1 MAIIYDGPIVTGT
14 DEIDTLYGIAGDD
27 TLIGLG
33 GDDILYG
40 DTDGFPAGNDT
51 LNGGTGSDTLYGGDG
66 IDTFVV
72 TDAADQV
79 YGGDGDDRVAVI
91 GNVGSL
97 SSLTIDGGTGFNSL
111 IFSSSAPASSQ
122 VVYDLTQLNYSNI
135 QLLTCAGSGVAV
147 RLTAAQFN
155 GFANVF
161 VQLTATLFAA
171 SGGVFDATGK
181 PVDKFKASPFG
192 NTFIDGSPGG
202 AIVTLT
208 GDVGNDV
215 FYCGGARG
223 YTAYGMEGSD
233 RLFGGT
239 HQNVFYGG
247 DGADQLVGN
256 IDRDFLDGGAGVD
269 QLTGGLSADV
279 FKFSALTDSVHTN
292 GQMDRIADFVVG
304 QDKIDLSGLGFSG
317 VTTGTPATGQL
328 KVSYNSYYNH
338 TYVRDL
344 SGSGFGFYLTGNHI
358 NLSNTDFI
366 GLIPAGQTITGT
378 PGNNVLQGSNGDD
391 VINGLGGA
399 DQLLGNGGNDTLD
412 GGTGVDQLTG
422 GLGADRFKFGAVTD
436 SIFSTGQMDR
446 IADFVVGTDKVD
458 LTGLGFSGVTSGT
471 PSPGQLKVSYD
482 SYYNHT
488 YVRDLT
494 GGTGFGFYLS
504 GNHTALT
511 NADFIGLVSSFGGL
525 SAGFNSSKTNRFNSE
540 LNSAL
545 DNSFHN
551 LVNAMASFVPA
562 ATSSSSRNFEDLQR
576 PQLYGELTSGG

>member
-27 TLIGLG
+27 TLTGLG

-40 DTDGFPAGNDT
+40 DGDGFPAGNDA
-51 LNGGTGSDTLYGGDG
+51 LIGGTGSDTLYGGDG
-66 IDTFVV
+66 IDTFLV

-79 YGGDGDDRVAVI
+79 YGGNDDDKIIVI

-97 SSLTIDGGTGFNSL
+97 NGLVIDGGTGFNSL
-111 IFSSSAPASSQ
+111 AFAASTSGSTQ
-122 VVYDLTQLNYSNI
+122 LVYDLTQLNYSKI
-135 QLLTCAGSGVAV
+135 QSFSCIGSDSAV

-155 GFANVF
+155 SFSKVF
-161 VQLTATLFAA
+161 VQLNATLIAA
-171 SGGVFDATGK
+171 SGGVFDGTGK
-181 PVDKFKASPFG
+181 FVDNFKASPLG
-192 NTFIDGSPGG
+192 NTFIDGSSSG

-215 FYCGGARG
+215 FYCGGARS
-223 YTAYGMEGSD
+223 YTVYGMGGSD
-233 RLFGGT
+233 RLYGGSGR
-239 HQNVFYGG
+239 NFFYGG
-247 DGADQLVGN
+247 DGADQLTGGQF
-256 IDRDFLDGGAGVD
+256 RDVLDGGAGVD
-269 QLTGGLSADV
+269 LLTGGLDADV
-279 FKFSALTDSVHTN
+279 FKFSALTGSVHTT
-292 GQMDRIADFVVG
+292 GQMDRIADYVVG
-304 QDKIDLSGLGFSG
+304 QDKIDLTGLGFTG
-317 VTTGTPATGQL
+317 VTAGTPATGQL

-366 GLIPAGQTITGT
+366 GLIPDGQTITGT

-412 GGTGVDQLTG
+412 GGAGVDQLTG
-422 GLGADRFKFGAVTD
+422 GLGADRFIFGAVTD

-446 IADFVVGTDKVD
+446 IADFVVGTDKID
-458 LTGLGFSGVTSGT
+458 LTGLGFTGVTTGT

-511 NADFIGLVSSFGGL
+511 NADFIGLSSSFSGL
-525 SAGFNSSKTNRFNSE
+525 SAGFNNSKTNRFNSD

-545 DNSFHN
+545 DNSLHN

-562 ATSSSSRNFEDLQR
+562 ATSSSRSNIEDLQR